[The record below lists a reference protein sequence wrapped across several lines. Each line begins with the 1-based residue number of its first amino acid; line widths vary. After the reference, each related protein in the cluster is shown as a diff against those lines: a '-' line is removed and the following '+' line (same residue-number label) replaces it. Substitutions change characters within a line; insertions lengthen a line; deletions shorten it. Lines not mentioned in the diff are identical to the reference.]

1 MESDTREMCWA
12 VRAVSRSC
20 EPRLPGSPSKRL
32 QTSSLGLSDHR
43 ILKEV
48 GNFVVCTPGPV
59 EAKGHDQRLTDVDPV
74 GRWPAPAAGGSNVQ
88 EGDRSLRNLTFK
100 PGKAEPMDD
109 DNSHMAEAT
118 AYMAIAISKGLT
130 PSRSAAAML

>member
-1 MESDTREMCWA
+1 MC
-12 VRAVSRSC
+12 
-20 EPRLPGSPSKRL
+20 KRL

-48 GNFVVCTPGPV
+48 GNFVVHAPRAPW
-59 EAKGHDQRLTDVDPV
+59 KQRDTINALRMWILSADGQRRLQVDPTCKRV
-74 GRWPAPAAGGSNVQ
+74 V
-88 EGDRSLRNLTFK
+88 RSLRNLTFK

-130 PSRSAAAML
+130 PWKVGPSETITVW